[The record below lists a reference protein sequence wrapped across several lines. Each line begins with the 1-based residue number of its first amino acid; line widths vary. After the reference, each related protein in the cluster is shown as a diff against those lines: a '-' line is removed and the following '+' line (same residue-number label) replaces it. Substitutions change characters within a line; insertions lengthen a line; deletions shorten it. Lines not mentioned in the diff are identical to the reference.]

1 MTTAT
6 FLSKPINDTDAN
18 FRAWGSA
25 LSAAIQAVGL
35 IKTADTGQISWT
47 TVAKPATANA
57 MQGYEI
63 FRFNDALQ
71 STAPIFIKIEYGS
84 GNYGGVYPAYRTT
97 VGKGTDGAG
106 NITNV
111 LHVAAS
117 TGSTNNNSTTDYTSC
132 VSSGD
137 GSMLVFTLWT
147 QSTIATHGWRFALE
161 RSRDAVGDATAVGTF
176 CYRIAGVTSADAST
190 SSRSEATDYGAMLTN
205 TTNRG
210 AINTGYEIT
219 GSTSLNNGVSTP
231 VFKAEVVTPSRVKWH
246 PRSVVA
252 HAQSDAGILQVLDVG
267 GTNYISLGSAGGQH
281 ADVAL
286 QRFCCLAI
294 AYY

>member
-6 FLSKPINDTDAN
+6 FLSKPTNDTDVN
-18 FRAWGSA
+18 FRAWGSS

-35 IKTADTGQISWT
+35 IKTTDTGQIGWS
-47 TVAKPATANA
+47 TVAKPAAPNT

-71 STAPIFIKIEYGS
+71 ATAPIFIKIEYGS
-84 GNYGGVYPAYRTT
+84 GSYGGLCPAYKTT

-106 NITNV
+106 NITDV
-111 LHVAAS
+111 LHTATA
-117 TGSTNNNSTTDYTSC
+117 TASTNNTSTNDYTSC

-147 QSTIATHGWRFALE
+147 QSTVATHGWRFALE
-161 RSRDAVGDATAVGTF
+161 RSRDSSGNATAVGTF
-176 CYRIAGVTSADAST
+176 CYRLSNQGSADAST
-190 SSRSEATDYGAMLTN
+190 SSRCEAADYGSMLTN
-205 TTNRG
+205 ITNRG
-210 AINTGYEIT
+210 AVNTGYEISST
-219 GSTSLNNGVSTP
+219 TSLNNAVSTP
-231 VFKAEVVTPSRVKWH
+231 VFKAEVVTPSRVKWN
-246 PRSVVA
+246 PKSIVA
-252 HAQSDAGILQVLDVG
+252 HAQSDAGILQVLDVDG
-267 GTNYISLGSAGGQH
+267 DNYISLGSAGGQY